1 MKGETGNMKRRSSRE
16 NAFLAEFELSFGHTT
31 LDELLD
37 TWRENGEIGL
47 DGFAESLLRLYEE
60 HAGEINPMIEENLK
74 GWSSERLTKPSLNV
88 LRLAVAEMLYGEA
101 DMDSV
106 VINEAVELAK
116 KYAGD
121 KAYQFV
127 NGVLGAISRSVHPVE
142 EA

>member
-1 MKGETGNMKRRSSRE
+1 MKGETGNRKRRSSR
-16 NAFLAEFELSFGHTT
+16 GK
-31 LDELLD
+31 
-37 TWRENGEIGL
+37 NGEIGL

-121 KAYQFV
+121 KDYQFV